1 MSKRDYYEVLGIGRD
16 AGETEIKKAYRRL
29 IKEFHPDVH
38 PDKAFAEEKT
48 KEINEAYEVL
58 SDPEKRARYDQFGH
72 AGPGGFGGFGEGG
85 PDMGGFGDI
94 FDMFF
99 GGGFGG
105 GGQRRGPQKG
115 ADLRFNLSITFE
127 EAAFG
132 VEKEVD
138 IPRLEACDVCGGSG
152 AEPGTSATTC
162 STCHGSG
169 RVTTVAKTMLGNMQ
183 TVRTCPT
190 CGGDGKI
197 ISKPCLHCGGQGKV
211 RKRKRIKVKVPGGV
225 DTGTR
230 IRVSGEGEAGDKG
243 GPPGDLYVFIEVQS
257 HSFFERDNDD
267 VICQV
272 PINFVQAALG
282 AEIEVPT
289 LDGKVSLKIPE
300 GTQTGA
306 VFRIRGKGIKRLRGT
321 GRGDQRIE
329 VKVTVPTRLSEKQKE
344 LLREFGRTLKAEN
357 IESEKEKSFFEKM
370 KDAFM

>member
-1 MSKRDYYEVLGIGRD
+1 MSKRDYYEVLGVGRD

-38 PDKAFAEEKT
+38 SDKAFAEEKT

-99 GGGFGG
+99 GGGFG

-169 RVTTVAKTMLGNMQ
+169 RVTTVAKTLLGNMQ

-197 ISKPCLHCGGQGKV
+197 ISKPCLHCGGHGKV

-230 IRVSGEGEAGDKG
+230 IRVSGEGEAGDRG
-243 GPPGDLYVFIEVQS
+243 GPPGDLYVFIEVQP

-267 VICQV
+267 VTCQV